1 MAFTGPTGKTTSSL
15 AEINV
20 TPLVDVVLVLLII
33 FMVTAP
39 IIQTGIDVQLPET
52 RSVSTVNPEQ
62 RIVISVGRDNSLFF
76 RNEPINFNAIGTRLT
91 KEVKDRREP
100 IYLRADMDVR
110 MKTVVAVMDEI
121 RRAGFTQI
129 QIVTKQ
135 MKIDAKP

>member
-1 MAFTGPTGKTTSSL
+1 MAFTGPGGKTTSSL

-52 RSVSTVNPEQ
+52 RTVSTVNPEQ
-62 RIVISVGRDNSLFF
+62 RIVISVGRDNSLFY
-76 RNEPINFNAIGTRLT
+76 RSEPISFNAIGPRLN
-91 KEVKDRREP
+91 KDVKDRHEA
-100 IYLRADMDVR
+100 IFLRADMDVR

-121 RRAGFTQI
+121 RRAGYSQI

-135 MKIDAKP
+135 LKIDQKP